1 MTAILRSSFDS
12 IAASTPKTL
21 GVLAVLVFLV
31 GLAATR
37 GFGLTWFGALAL
49 YFVLWWTFL
58 FAVLPLGN
66 RPEHDP
72 SSIVVGQDPGA
83 PAQPR
88 LREKALLTT
97 LVAAVIFFLAIG
109 VFPLTRL

>member
-1 MTAILRSSFDS
+1 MRSLFAS
-12 IAASTPKTL
+12 IAASTGKTL
-21 GVLAVLVFLV
+21 GVVACLVALFATAAVK
-31 GLAATR
+31 
-37 GFGLTWFGALAL
+37 GFGLTVFGALAL

-66 RPEHDP
+66 RPEGDP
-72 SSIVVGQDPGA
+72 DRIVSGQDPGA
-83 PAQPR
+83 PALPR

-97 LVAAVIFFLAIG
+97 LVAAFAFFVALV